1 MPTTAL
7 QTERLESC
15 PICGG
20 ARRLLLNVPDFESGT
35 GTYGVD
41 TCTTCGI
48 AFTNPRP
55 LDSELWKL
63 YSSRETTDFAPRPAG
78 ISTWLRAGLIQ
89 YRLDRAL
96 RPAPGHTLRLLD
108 YGCGDGSLVAG
119 GAALA
124 RRKRF
129 HLEAMGVDF
138 HSDPPA
144 ALATASAGTG
154 YLSAAA
160 WEDSAAD
167 YDHIFVR
174 HVLEHHSN
182 PPELLRKLATRLRPG
197 GCIHIE
203 VPNRNSFW
211 AVIFGPHFFPY
222 YVPRHL
228 FHFDAGSL
236 RRVIDQSGLR
246 VASLHQGH
254 TPAIGKSLAWRFSR
268 DIDNLGLLGLA
279 TYPFQVAVDGLVG
292 RSTTLLARAC
302 RD

>member
-1 MPTTAL
+1 MPSIAL

-20 ARRLLLNVPDFESGT
+20 ARRFLLDVPDFESGT
-35 GTYGVD
+35 GTYGID
-41 TCTTCGI
+41 ACTTCGI

-63 YSSRETTDFAPRPAG
+63 YASRETTDFAPRTAG

-89 YRLDRAL
+89 YRLVRAL
-96 RPAPGHTLRLLD
+96 RPVPGDRLRLLD
-108 YGCGDGSLVAG
+108 YGCGDGSLVSGA
-119 GAALA
+119 AALA
-124 RRKRF
+124 CRKRF
-129 HLEAMGVDF
+129 DLEALGVDF
-138 HSDPPA
+138 HPDPPA
-144 ALATASAGTG
+144 ALAAPLPGTG

-160 WEDSAAD
+160 WEATDDA

-182 PPELLRKLATRLRPG
+182 PPELLRTLAKRLRPG

-203 VPNRNSFW
+203 VPNRTSIW
-211 AVIFGPHFFPY
+211 AVIFGAHFFPY

-246 VASLHQGH
+246 IASLHHGH
-254 TPAIGKSLAWRFSR
+254 TPAIGKSLGWRYSR
-268 DIDNLGLLGLA
+268 DIDNLDLVGLA
-279 TYPFQVAVDGLVG
+279 TYPLQVGVDFLAG